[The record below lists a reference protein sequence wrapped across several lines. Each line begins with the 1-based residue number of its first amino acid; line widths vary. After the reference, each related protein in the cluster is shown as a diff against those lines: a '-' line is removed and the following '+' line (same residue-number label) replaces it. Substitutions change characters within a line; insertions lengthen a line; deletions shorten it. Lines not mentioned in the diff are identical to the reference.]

1 MPENKISLV
10 DSPKPPEPEANRRK
24 DGRGADAPTIGG
36 QIELLLGMVPG
47 LLEEVEYSDED
58 IEDRGDGFEYEG
70 DNLNAIA
77 ALEAVLDLPEVP
89 AHLAHLPVECPRLD
103 WEYLRCRVKSIG
115 DLVEAFQE
123 AIGDREDGEFGE
135 ALAEAMCWFHGF

>member
-24 DGRGADAPTIGG
+24 DGRGADAPTIGE
-36 QIELLLGMVPG
+36 QVELLLAMVPG

-58 IEDRGDGFEYEG
+58 IEDRGDDFEYEG
-70 DNLNAIA
+70 DNPNAIA

-89 AHLAHLPVECPRLD
+89 AHLAHLPVKCPRLD
-103 WEYLRCRVKSIG
+103 WKYLRCRVKSVG
-115 DLVEAFQE
+115 DLVEAIQE

-135 ALAEAMCWFHGF
+135 ALDEAMSWFDGF